1 MVEGS
6 REETKKLVIKEG
18 DEVAFDA
25 RASTDPD
32 AGDIII
38 SYVWDFGDGTN
49 GTGLTPTHI
58 YKKKDTWTVTLT
70 VYDQEGEESVISA
83 QVVVEQ
89 KTEEMPFYIKLLL
102 GILVVMIVSLF
113 IMLFVPGAMAKLTGT
128 SKIDIAAVIQ
138 KKIDERIDSMEDD
151 EILDKVR
158 QKVPQVLL
166 KEQIVPEAGKGV
178 GAAAVGAAVGA
189 GVAPVPVFGS
199 SQFCT
204 NCGATLEPG
213 ARFCTECG
221 TSF

>member
-1 MVEGS
+1 MVEGN
-6 REETKKLVIKEG
+6 REETTKLVIKEG

-25 RASTDPD
+25 RTSTDPD

-38 SYVWDFGDGTN
+38 SYVWNFGDGTN

-58 YKKKDTWTVTLT
+58 YKKKGSWTVTLT

-83 QVVVEQ
+83 EVVVKE
-89 KTEEMPFYIKLLL
+89 KGEEMPFSIVVFLAFLF
-102 GILVVMIVSLF
+102 VMIVAVF
-113 IMLFVPGAMAKLTGT
+113 IMLIVPGTMAKITGA
-128 SKIDIAAVIQ
+128 SKIDIAAVIR

-178 GAAAVGAAVGA
+178 GAAAVGATVGA